1 MADIFT
7 AVDLTGITAFVTA
20 AGVLVVGV
28 ALAFKGITLAKRTIS
43 KA

>member
-7 AVDLTGITAFVTA
+7 AVDLSGITAFVTA
-20 AGVLVVGV
+20 AGVLVIGV
-28 ALAFKGITLAKRTIS
+28 ALAYKAIGLGKRAIS